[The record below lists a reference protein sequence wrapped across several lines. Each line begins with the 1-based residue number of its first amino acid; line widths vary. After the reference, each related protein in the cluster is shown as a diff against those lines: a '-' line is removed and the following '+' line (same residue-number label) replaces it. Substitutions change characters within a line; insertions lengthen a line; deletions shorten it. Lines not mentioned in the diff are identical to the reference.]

1 MRWYRQRS
9 RRTIEYPVM
18 FDRPPGLLP
27 RLRGLF
33 HVPEYGV
40 VRVDSV
46 VEDQLLGC
54 HTQRLFHGELM
65 LLCVSGQQLVLGLIQ
80 FCLSHFQRPSN
91 MYHVT
96 ASIKIQPN
104 KTPGEFTDKSR
115 VHKRAVG

>member
-1 MRWYRQRS
+1 
-9 RRTIEYPVM
+9 M

-33 HVPEYGV
+33 YVPEYGV
-40 VRVDSV
+40 VRVYFV
-46 VEDQLLGC
+46 VEDQLLSC

-80 FCLSHFQRPSN
+80 FCLSHFQHPSN

-96 ASIKIQPN
+96 SSIKNPAEQN
-104 KTPGEFTDKSR
+104 SRESTDKSC
-115 VHKRAVG
+115 VSKPEAGITALLGIHDFS